1 MKPNP
6 NVTGII
12 LAAGEGLR
20 MGVTKQLLPFR
31 GATILECVVSNA
43 LASPLQQI
51 IVVLGHQAE
60 AIAPKL
66 NNNDV
71 TVVNNPNYRLGQST
85 SLKAGMQKLAADA
98 EAILFLLGDQPLVTP
113 AIIELILSA
122 YRDSGSPIVLPSFAG
137 RRGNPVLF
145 SKETFSRIEALSD
158 DCGARPLFVEYA
170 ARLLTVPVENPAIHF
185 DIDTPEDYQRL
196 LQLERSDAAGKNA
209 I

>member
-1 MKPNP
+1 
-6 NVTGII
+6 
-12 LAAGEGLR
+12 